1 MIKKE
6 EDSIELLLLM
16 YMQCRLGIV
25 IIYLLGAKVH
35 KYILITQ
42 EGVRSLTF
50 SQHTWMT
57 TA

>member
-25 IIYLLGAKVH
+25 IIYFLGAKVH

-50 SQHTWMT
+50 SYRT
-57 TA
+57 